1 MKNYII
7 ISLACLL
14 IGLTIGFFAGR
25 SYQEQQASIDFV
37 KLPPIKIDPII
48 LDPEIIV
55 DENPELPVEVVKPNK
70 EIQELLSYIDE
81 LNQDR
86 LKNKQLIDSLKSI
99 LANTPD
105 LVVDSLALYKDYIS
119 LRSYKNW
126 NMFDIDT
133 VGKFTASFDVQF
145 NRIQR
150 VYDGSFYPVQKTIIN
165 RQKDI
170 WIPFVSGSYST
181 FGYVGVGAG
190 LFYHDLGLE
199 YQYQRNFNEDRTG
212 HSFGLKYKF

>member
-1 MKNYII
+1 MKKYIAI
-7 ISLACLL
+7 ILVCL
-14 IGLTIGFFAGR
+14 ISGIIGFFIGR
-25 SYQEQQASIDFV
+25 SFQEEQASIDFV
-37 KLPPIKIDPII
+37 KLPPIKIDPVIP
-48 LDPEIIV
+48 DPEISV
-55 DENPELPVEVVKPNK
+55 GENPELPSEVVKPNK

-81 LNQDR
+81 LNHDK
-86 LKNKQLIDSLKSI
+86 LKNKLLIDSLKSI
-99 LANTPD
+99 LATTPD

-126 NMFDIDT
+126 SLFDIDT

-145 NRIQR
+145 NRIQK
-150 VYDGSFYPVQKTIIN
+150 VYDGSFKPVQKTISN
-165 RQKDI
+165 RHKDI
-170 WIPFVSGSYST
+170 LVPFVSGSYST

-199 YQYQRNFNEDRTG
+199 YQYQRNFNDNRTG